1 MPVNLDKPQRWN
13 EDVRRSVDLYNAGF
27 MDFAPLTYR
36 QTRKR
41 ATEAVEAAFLRT
53 AGPRDLRPRV
63 LREHPQVLP
72 MLRMATAPPL
82 ARDRLVGLASVSKTL
97 VERMESAAQPQLPRS
112 LTGAQLE
119 EQLTRIGAVIARL
132 ADAGILPWLVEER
145 TPTDTE
151 RHRAA
156 TIIADRLCGAQADP
170 LIRNAQEA
178 WQLNQIES
186 WLTSRGYTRAAGVRF
201 ADLRPGTFTFRLN
214 AEEQLESG
222 AIKHIPVDV
231 VIVPHHAQPGELPLL
246 IEAKSA
252 GDYTN
257 TNKRRKEEADK
268 VANLRRRYGP
278 DVRFILFLR
287 GYFDSGYLGYEAAAG
302 IDWVWE
308 HRIDDLVE
316 FGV

>member
-1 MPVNLDKPQRWN
+1 MPVNLDKPQCWN
-13 EDVRRSVDLYNAGF
+13 EDVRRSVDLYNAWF
-27 MDFAPLTYR
+27 MDFAPVTYR
-36 QTRKR
+36 QTRVR
-41 ATEAVEAAFLRT
+41 TTEAVEAALLLTADLR
-53 AGPRDLRPRV
+53 DIRPRV

-72 MLRMATAPPL
+72 MLRMATAPPI
-82 ARDRLVGLASVSKTL
+82 ARDRLVGLAGVSKTL
-97 VERMESAAQPQLPRS
+97 VERMEHAAQPRIPRS

-119 EQLTRIGAVIARL
+119 EQLTRIGMVIARL
-132 ADAGILPWLVEER
+132 ADAGILPWLAEER
-145 TPTDTE
+145 TPTEEE

-170 LIRNAQEA
+170 LIRNTQEA
-178 WQLNQIES
+178 WQLAKIEE
-186 WLTSRGYTRAAGVRF
+186 WLTPRGYTRVAGARF
-201 ADLRPGTFTFRLN
+201 ADLRPGTFAFRLN
-214 AEEQLESG
+214 AEGQLESG
-222 AIKHIPVDV
+222 TIKHIPVDV
-231 VIVPHHAQPGELPLL
+231 VIMPHSAQPGELPLL

-268 VANLRRRYGP
+268 VANLRRHYGL
-278 DVRFILFLR
+278 DVCFILFLR

-308 HRIDDLVE
+308 HRIDDLAE